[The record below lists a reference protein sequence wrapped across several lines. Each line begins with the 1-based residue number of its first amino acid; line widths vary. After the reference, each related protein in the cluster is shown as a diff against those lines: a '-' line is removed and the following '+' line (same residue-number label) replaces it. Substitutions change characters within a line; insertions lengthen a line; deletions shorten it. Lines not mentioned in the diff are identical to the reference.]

1 MAFVRPGNRLLSLLL
16 LLPLSLSAQTPLQG
30 ALSAA
35 LRNTP
40 AVGVVIDVRS
50 GQLLAEVR
58 EASAPRAAPGSIL
71 KPLFL
76 AAALRRQEIL
86 AQTPVFCTRSLH
98 ITEGAREWNL
108 ACTHPQTNT
117 RFAAQEALAYSCNT
131 YFAALADRLSP
142 VETAAILQHYGLAQ
156 AQTPE
161 TREQKQ
167 LLVLGLA
174 GISVSPEQVAQAY
187 RKLTQELDVDA
198 LRPVRNGLKDSV
210 NYGMAHNAAVPG
222 VEIAGKTG
230 TSSDAGWFAGS
241 GSFNHQEIVI
251 IIYLPHGNGADAAR
265 LAQHF
270 FLSPKP
276 VPLKADLESA
286 RSLTIRLW
294 ATRSVTHLTAT
305 PLNGARI
312 PLHLEWN
319 PNSPAKALKLNGKF
333 HMQPTD
339 APEVTATGEW
349 TIATRRDG
357 LRVLLTLP
365 SENYV
370 AAALSGEAAPDEPV
384 ASLKAMAVTIRTFA
398 ISNAG
403 RHQAEGF
410 NLCDST
416 HCQALRLGRTRPQV
430 DQAVRETA
438 GETLWSGGQRL
449 HVYYTQHCGG
459 MSEIANAV
467 WPAERAGAQPHP
479 DPYCLRRSPAEWHAH
494 LPLEQLAAIFHS
506 QGWQTPSPVD
516 DIRVVRR
523 TAAGRADLLQVTGHG
538 PAAQLSASSFR
549 FAVDRALGW
558 NQMRSDWYTT
568 TVSGGVLEI
577 QGRGYGHGVGLCQAG
592 AYEMALEGSSD
603 ADILNFYFPGA
614 VAGIT
619 PTDHGWHVVAGTGWT
634 LLTINS
640 PNRLLAEG
648 NAAWAK
654 AQSLLGAPNRP
665 IHPTVEE
672 LPTTE
677 LFRQTTG
684 EPGWVLASARDNGIF
699 LQPARVR
706 QNNPASEDDLLLHE
720 FLHVLVEQEAGETT
734 PLWLREGLVEA
745 LAGQGQS
752 GPLDLPASE
761 VDAALAHPA
770 DAAASRHAHQ
780 AAARMAA
787 LLCARYG
794 TPAVRG
800 FLQNGIPS
808 GANQELGIV
817 SRSTAQ

>member
-1 MAFVRPGNRLLSLLL
+1 MLFARPGNRLLSLLL
-16 LLPLSLSAQTPLQG
+16 LLPLTLSAQTPLQG

-50 GQLLAEVR
+50 GRLLAGVR
-58 EASAPRAAPGSIL
+58 EASAPHAAPGSIL

-86 AQTPVFCTRSLH
+86 PQTPVFCTRTLH
-98 ITEGAREWNL
+98 ITEGPREWNL
-108 ACTHPQTNT
+108 ACTHPQTNAP
-117 RFAAQEALAYSCNT
+117 FAAEEALAYSCNT

-142 VETAAILQHYGLAQ
+142 AQTAAILQHYGLAQ
-156 AQTPE
+156 THTPE

-174 GISVSPEQVAQAY
+174 GISVSPEQVAHAY
-187 RKLTQELDVDA
+187 RKLTQELDDDA
-198 LRPVRNGLKDSV
+198 LLPVRDGLKDSV
-210 NYGMAHNAAVPG
+210 NYGMAHNAAVPD

-230 TSSDAGWFAGS
+230 TSSNAGWFAGS

-276 VPLKADLESA
+276 VPQKADLESA
-286 RSLTIRLW
+286 RSLTIQLW

-305 PLNGARI
+305 LLNGARV
-312 PLHLEWN
+312 PLHLDWT
-319 PNSPAKALKLNGKF
+319 PNSPANTLKLNGKF

-339 APEVTATGEW
+339 APEVTAAGEW
-349 TIATRRDG
+349 TIGTRRDG

-370 AAALSGEAAPDEPV
+370 AAALNGEAAPDEPL

-398 ISNAG
+398 LSNAG

-410 NLCDST
+410 DLCDST

-430 DQAVRETA
+430 EQAVRETA
-438 GETLWSGGQRL
+438 GETLWSGRQRL

-459 MSEIANAV
+459 MSEMANAV
-467 WPAERAGAQPHP
+467 WPAEQPGAPPHP
-479 DPYCLRRSPAEWHAH
+479 DPYCLRRSPAEWHANI
-494 LPLEQLAAIFHS
+494 PLEQLAAIFHA
-506 QGWQTPSPVD
+506 QGWHTPSPVD
-516 DIRVVRR
+516 AIRVIRR
-523 TAAGRADLLQVTGHG
+523 TESGRAELLQVIGHG
-538 PAAQLSASSFR
+538 PPAQLSASSFH
-549 FAVDRALGW
+549 FAVDRVLGW

-568 TVSGGVLEI
+568 TVSGRTLEI
-577 QGRGYGHGVGLCQAG
+577 QGSGYGHGVGLCQAG
-592 AYEMALEGSSD
+592 AYEMAMEGRSD
-603 ADILNFYFPGA
+603 GEILNFYFPGA

-619 PTDHGWHVVAGTGWT
+619 PADGGWHMVAGTGWT
-634 LLTINS
+634 LLTTNS
-640 PNRLLAEG
+640 SNHLLAEG

-684 EPGWVLASARDNGIF
+684 EPGWVLASARDNSIF

-706 QNNPASEDDLLLHE
+706 QNNPASGDDLLLHE
-720 FLHVLVEQEAGETT
+720 FLHVLVEQEAGENT
-734 PLWLREGLVEA
+734 PLWLREGLVEV
-745 LAGQGQS
+745 LAGQGRS
-752 GPLDLPASE
+752 GPLDLPAGE
-761 VDAALAHPA
+761 IDAALAHPA

-780 AAARMAA
+780 TAARMAA

-808 GANQELGIV
+808 GANQEFGIV